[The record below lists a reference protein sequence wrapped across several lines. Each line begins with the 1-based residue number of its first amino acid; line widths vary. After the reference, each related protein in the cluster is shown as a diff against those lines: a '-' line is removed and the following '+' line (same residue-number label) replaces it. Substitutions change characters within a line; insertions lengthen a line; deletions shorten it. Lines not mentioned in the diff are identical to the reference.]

1 MDYYD
6 SIAPGYDELHKE
18 EQLQKLAIIEKA
30 EIVKESDRLLDVG
43 CGTGFSLD
51 HFPVEEAVG
60 IDPSQGLISQ
70 YKGKQTIMQGSAES
84 LPFDDHSFDVVI
96 SLTAIQNFD
105 DIEKGLL
112 EMKRVGKDRFA
123 LTILKRSP
131 STNLTRAFIKE
142 IYEDYTV
149 EEVEDEKDIIF
160 LIEKD
165 KQ

>member
-6 SIAPGYDELHKE
+6 SIASGYDELHKE
-18 EQLQKLAIIEKA
+18 EQLKKIALIDKA
-30 EIVKESDRLLDVG
+30 EIVTESDRLLDVG

-51 HFPVEEAVG
+51 HFPVKEAVG

-70 YKGKQTIMQGSAES
+70 YEGEQKIMQGYAEN

-131 STNLTRAFIKE
+131 STNLTRAFVKE
-142 IYEDYTV
+142 IFEDYTV
-149 EEVEDEKDIIF
+149 EELDEEKDIIF
-160 LIEKD
+160 LIRKE
-165 KQ
+165 

>member
-6 SIAPGYDELHKE
+6 SIASGYDELHKV
-18 EQLQKLAIIEKA
+18 EQFQKLAIIDKTG
-30 EIVKESDRLLDVG
+30 IVRDSDRLLDVG

-51 HFPVEEAVG
+51 YFSVKEAIG

-70 YKGKQTIMQGSAES
+70 YKGKQTIMQGYAES

-131 STNLTRAFIKE
+131 STNLMRDFVKE
-142 IYEDYTV
+142 IFENHAI
-149 EEVEDEKDIIF
+149 EEIEEEKDIIF
-160 LIEKD
+160 LIRRN
-165 KQ
+165 